1 MSHNQRIKAW
11 RNLDGYFQS
20 AVASALDNQQVEADD
35 STIYYLVQ
43 VLSHFARAENLFN
56 QSSDGV
62 VLKPLAGR
70 LAEAQHAQSTRERSQ
85 ALREMGDFALF
96 FAGFFAGYF
105 SRRLVDV
112 DYYIGMGGS
121 AYATLYNEG
130 AYRNQGLIFADIFRE
145 LSEKFADFVDII
157 AEVGENRD
165 QFSSADILRL
175 YEIWL
180 KTGSHRVAKK
190 LQGLGI
196 HPVPASESGRSH

>member
-1 MSHNQRIKAW
+1 MNQKKRIEAW
-11 RNLDGYFQS
+11 RNLNGYFQS
-20 AVASALDNQQVEADD
+20 AVASAVDNQQLEAED

-43 VLSHFARAENLFN
+43 ILSHFARVENLFN
-56 QSSDGV
+56 QSDDGM
-62 VLKPLAGR
+62 VLQPLAKR
-70 LAEAQHAQSTRERSQ
+70 LAEAQQAESTQERTR
-85 ALREMGDFALF
+85 ALRGLGDFSLF

-145 LSEKFADFVDII
+145 LSEKFAEFVDII

-180 KTGSHRVAKK
+180 KTGSHRAAKK
-190 LQGLGI
+190 LQALGI
-196 HPVPASESGRSH
+196 HPVPASESERSH